1 MSPSPKIMIIDD
13 EPDIRE
19 YLMAALEDN
28 GYTPCTVAENETV
41 LSAVD
46 REKPD
51 LIILDIMMPRQSGIS
66 IYKDLRASKTA
77 RKTPVALISGLATS
91 KEMMTTD
98 LIDAIDAGRIAT
110 PDGFIE
116 KPVRLADF
124 LNLVKELLDQGA

>member
-1 MSPSPKIMIIDD
+1 MIIDD

-28 GYTPCTVAENETV
+28 EYVPCTVMDNETV
-41 LSAVD
+41 LNAVN

-66 IYKDLRASKTA
+66 VYKDLRASEIA
-77 RKTPVALISGLATS
+77 RDIPVALISGLATS

-98 LIDAIDAGRIAT
+98 LIDAIDAGQIPT

-116 KPVRLADF
+116 KPVRLVNF
-124 LNLVKELLDQGA
+124 LNMVKELLDQGA